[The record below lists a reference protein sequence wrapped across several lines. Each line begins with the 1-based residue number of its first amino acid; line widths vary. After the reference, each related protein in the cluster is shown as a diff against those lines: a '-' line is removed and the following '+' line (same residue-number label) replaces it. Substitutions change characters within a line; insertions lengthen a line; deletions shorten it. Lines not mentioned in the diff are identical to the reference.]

1 MRGPTATSTLA
12 PSRVGAFGAN
22 RSLPKVREETE
33 AVLHLQLFGRMRLT
47 FGAREIDF
55 APRPSCV
62 PLLAYLALNAGR
74 AVPRRELAF
83 ALWPDEPEEDALGNL
98 RRHLHLLSGALPD
111 SDSPWILI
119 ERATVAWNRDAPWS
133 NDAELFEG
141 SLASP
146 TSRAAAIAHYRDDL
160 ALDVTGDWV
169 VPYRDRYRALAIE
182 TLELLCAEHWT
193 RHETNA
199 ALKAARAL
207 LRIEPL
213 HETTVRTLMAMECQ
227 VGDRAAALKTYQSF
241 TTRLKL
247 ELDVEPMA
255 RTRAIVET
263 IERGAAPFVFPN
275 NLPAHLTSFIGRE
288 LELSQAARE
297 LEQTRLLSL
306 VGAAGIGKTR
316 LAVALA
322 ALEAARYEDGVFF
335 ADFSVAADEP
345 AAMRVLASALGVT
358 TLAEREPFDA
368 VRQTLADR
376 SVLLILDNCEHIID
390 IVARICERL
399 LRAAT
404 RLRVVATSRE
414 PLRLSAERLWPVP
427 PLAEGEAR
435 ALFVE
440 RSGRPALE
448 TELAAIQAICA
459 RLDGLPLAIELVA
472 VAARSAPLAELHVR
486 LSADE
491 GLRMLEF
498 ASRTDLERH
507 RSLRTALDWSASL
520 LEPSERR
527 LLERLSLF
535 VGGATHE
542 SVSAICLPEENVD
555 AELRRLVE
563 ASLVQASSVGG
574 FERFR
579 LLETVRAYGLDRV
592 RTDPELPRVRD
603 HIARYFA
610 DLAMAAAPH
619 FLADRQAEWFARI
632 EAEHPNVDATLRWCF
647 ESDGDRQVGARLAYA
662 LRHFWEFRGYY
673 AEAERWLGAALDHA
687 PFEQKVDLLI
697 SLGSVEIMKGNLKEA
712 LERFSRAE
720 EMARAVGYERGLV
733 RALNSR
739 AHAIMHRVSHSEARP
754 ILEELERRPRQSSE
768 DEYMHAIALG
778 NLAFVELNDGNESR
792 SLDLYH
798 EALAIFERLDD
809 RRQVAWI
816 THQLSRVEFFRRDL
830 PAAAALER
838 RALEIR
844 ETLGERRGIAESKC
858 GLGDIA
864 LAQSAADRAEFFLVH
879 AAQLSRETG
888 WKRGIVVSAEGL
900 AQVELLRGRAERAAA
915 LLAAAAA
922 YRSEHSLPL
931 DPVERIAYD
940 RLCARIREAVGG
952 GRYDELRARG
962 AVSDLHRLLPTA

>member
-1 MRGPTATSTLA
+1 VASATIGIDL
-12 PSRVGAFGAN
+12 
-22 RSLPKVREETE
+22 SLPDVREEAG
-33 AVLHLQLFGRMRLT
+33 AVLHLQLFGRTRLT

-74 AVPRRELAF
+74 AIPRRELAF

-98 RRHLHLLSGALPD
+98 RRHLHLLSSALPE

-119 ERATVAWNRDAPWS
+119 ERATIAWNRNAPWS
-133 NDAELFEG
+133 NDADLFEAE
-141 SLASP
+141 LASP
-146 TSRAAAIAHYRDDL
+146 TSRAAAIELYRDDL

-182 TLELLCAEHWT
+182 TLELLCAEYWT
-193 RHETNA
+193 RHETSA
-199 ALKAARAL
+199 ALKAARRL

-227 VGDRAAALKTYQSF
+227 VGDRAAALKTYRSF
-241 TTRLKL
+241 ASRLKL
-247 ELDVEPMA
+247 ELDAEPME
-255 RTRAIVET
+255 RTRAIVQT

-275 NLPAHLTSFIGRE
+275 NLPAHLTSFVGRQ
-288 LELSQAARE
+288 LELSQAARA

-306 VGAAGIGKTR
+306 VGTAGIGKTR

-322 ALEAARYEDGVFF
+322 ALEAARYEDGVFL
-335 ADFSVAADEP
+335 ADLSVAADEP
-345 AAMRVLASALGVT
+345 AVVRVLASALGVT
-358 TLAEREPFDA
+358 ALGEREPLDA
-368 VRQTLADR
+368 VRRALANR
-376 SVLLILDNCEHIID
+376 SILLVLDNCEHVIEISAK
-390 IVARICERL
+390 ISERL
-399 LRAAT
+399 LRAAPH
-404 RLRVVATSRE
+404 LRVVATSRE
-414 PLRLSAERLWPVP
+414 PLRLSTERLWPVP
-427 PLAEGEAR
+427 PLAGTEAQE
-435 ALFVE
+435 LFVE
-440 RSGRPALE
+440 RSGRPLVE
-448 TELAAIQAICA
+448 TERIAIQAICA

-472 VAARSAPLAELHVR
+472 VAARNAPLGDLHAR

-491 GLRMLEF
+491 GLKMLDF

-520 LEPSERR
+520 LGAGERR

-542 SVSAICLPEENVD
+542 SVSAICPPEENLD

-592 RTDPELPRVRD
+592 RADPELPRVRD
-603 HIARYFA
+603 RIARYFA
-610 DLAMAAAPH
+610 ELAALAAPH

-632 EAEHPNVDATLRWCF
+632 EAEHPNVDAALRWCF
-647 ESDGDRQVGARLAYA
+647 ESDGDRQAGAQLAYA
-662 LRHFWEFRGYY
+662 MRHFWEFRGYY
-673 AEAERWLGAALDHA
+673 AEAERWLGAALEDVTEHR
-687 PFEQKVDLLI
+687 KIDLLI

-712 LERFSRAE
+712 LARFSRAE
-720 EMARAVGYERGLV
+720 DLARTASYERGLV

-739 AHAIMHRVSHSEARP
+739 AHAIMHRIDHRQARP
-754 ILEELERRPRQSSE
+754 ILEELERRLRQTADE
-768 DEYMHAIALG
+768 EYMRAIALG
-778 NLAFVELNDGNESR
+778 NLGFVELNDGNESR
-792 SLDLYH
+792 ALHLYG
-798 EALAIFERLDD
+798 EALAIFERLED
-809 RRQVAWI
+809 RRQVGWI
-816 THQLSRVEFFRRDL
+816 THQLSRIEFFRGDL
-830 PAAAALER
+830 SAAAALER

-844 ETLGERRGIAESKC
+844 EMLGERRGIAESSC
-858 GLGDIA
+858 GLGEIA
-864 LAQSAADRAEFFLVH
+864 LAESATDRAELLFMH

-900 AQVELLRGRAERAAA
+900 AHVELLRGRAERAAA

-931 DPVERIAYD
+931 DAGERVAYE
-940 RLCARIREAVGG
+940 RLCTRVRDAIGS
-952 GRYDELRARG
+952 GRYDELRAPG
-962 AVSDLHRLLPTA
+962 VVSDLHSLLLAAVISIPSIPT